1 MINSNN
7 TILIKKDID
16 SIYHHLGAHNI
27 IYDMRARML
36 YDVLISDNTYVISN
50 LKTNKILYEF
60 IDIYDTREYI
70 HISRILQSEEYGKD
84 DFVFVPDYVNMM
96 KSISELL
103 ERKMLEKL

>member
-16 SIYHHLGAHNI
+16 SIYHHLGVHNI

-36 YDVLISDNTYVISN
+36 YDILVSDNTYVISN

-60 IDIYDTREYI
+60 IDFYDTREYI

-84 DFVFVPDYVNMM
+84 YFVFVPDYVSMM